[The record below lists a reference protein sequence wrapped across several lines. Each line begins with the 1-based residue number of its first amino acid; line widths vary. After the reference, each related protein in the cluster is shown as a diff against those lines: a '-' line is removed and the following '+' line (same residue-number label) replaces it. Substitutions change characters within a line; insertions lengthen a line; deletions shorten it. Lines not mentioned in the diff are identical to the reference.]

1 MTKSQYDRPM
11 GISEVRV
18 AELGDKNMTMIIYE
32 CPGLV
37 GNRRLDS
44 NDRDECI

>member
-1 MTKSQYDRPM
+1 MTKKKYNRPM
-11 GISEVRV
+11 GISEVKV

-44 NDRDECI
+44 KDIDECI